1 MPPPYV
7 GLRRVS
13 VRWRLGTG
21 RRMRGASR
29 AGNWQ
34 EGVSGQGAAARRRLF
49 KQQEGRR
56 GGVWGLGAGAATEA
70 RQASTG
76 AAQAGGLTAE
86 GDRGHR
92 VEDRLAGGV
101 RGQRAR
107 RGSAM
112 GCGRKAG

>member
-56 GGVWGLGAGAATEA
+56 GGVWGLGQRQRPDRPAPGQP
-70 RQASTG
+70 RQAG
-76 AAQAGGLTAE
+76 
-86 GDRGHR
+86 
-92 VEDRLAGGV
+92 
-101 RGQRAR
+101 
-107 RGSAM
+107 
-112 GCGRKAG
+112 